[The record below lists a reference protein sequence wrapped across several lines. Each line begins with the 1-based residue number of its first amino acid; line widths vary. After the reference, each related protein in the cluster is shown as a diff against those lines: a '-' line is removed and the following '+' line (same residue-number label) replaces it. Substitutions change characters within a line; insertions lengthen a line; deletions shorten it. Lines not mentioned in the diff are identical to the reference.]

1 MGDPMTTDSSS
12 ERSGSDT
19 VRVGVIGTGAMGAA
33 HVENLSR
40 WVPGARVAQVF
51 DVDPERAT
59 SIADQVGAVAA
70 PSAEAL
76 VESGDVDAV
85 LIAAPDP
92 LHEPLTLA
100 CRAHGKPTQ
109 LEKPIARTVEG
120 ARRVVEAEVAGG
132 RRLVQLGF
140 MRHYD
145 PAYLQLREAVL
156 GGSIGRV
163 KAAHCIHRNPHAHPT
178 HTDAS
183 VLFGSMI
190 HEFDSVPWLLDDPL
204 AAVTVFA
211 SRVPDGELKDLQ
223 VGVFET
229 ASGTVVTI
237 EVFVNANYGYD
248 IHTEVTGTE
257 GTVSLTPPYGVSVRR
272 SVSDTSGV
280 DGRVVTKD
288 GTERY
293 LDAYRHEVSS
303 WIHDIRSGTLTGPSS
318 WDGYLANVAA
328 FSAIESQRHGGRVEL
343 PQEERP
349 GLYDPA

>member
-12 ERSGSDT
+12 GGSGSDT

-33 HVENLSR
+33 HVDNLSR
-40 WVPGARVAQVF
+40 WVPGARVAQIF
-51 DVDPERAT
+51 DVDAERAKG
-59 SIADQVGAVAA
+59 IADQVGASAA

-76 VESGDVDAV
+76 IESGDVDAV

-100 CRAHGKPTQ
+100 CIELSKPTL
-109 LEKPIARTVEG
+109 LEKPIASTVEG
-120 ARRVVEAEVAGG
+120 ARRVVDAEVAAG

-145 PAYLQLREAVL
+145 PAYLTLREAVL
-156 GGSIGRV
+156 GGSIGQV
-163 KAAHCIHRNPHAHPT
+163 KAAHCIHRNPRAHSS
-178 HTDAS
+178 HTDES

-229 ASGTVVTI
+229 ADGTVVTV

-272 SVSDTSGV
+272 SLSDTSGV

-293 LDAYRHEVSS
+293 LDAYRLEVSS
-303 WIHDIRSGTLTGPSS
+303 WIHDIRAGALTGPSA

-343 PQEERP
+343 AQEQRP
-349 GLYDPA
+349 GLYEPV

>member
-1 MGDPMTTDSSS
+1 MGPDMTSSTDA
-12 ERSGSDT
+12 

-33 HVENLSR
+33 HVENLAR
-40 WVPGARVAQVF
+40 WVPGARVSQIY
-51 DVDPERAT
+51 DVDTDRAT
-59 SIADQVGAVAA
+59 SIAAGVGGQAA
-70 PSAEAL
+70 SSAEAL
-76 VESGDVDAV
+76 IGSDDVDAV

-100 CRAHGKPTQ
+100 CIELGKPTL
-109 LEKPIARTVEG
+109 LEKPIASTVEG
-120 ARRVVEAEVAGG
+120 GRRVVDAEVAAG

-145 PAYLQLREAVL
+145 PAYLRLREAVHD
-156 GGSIGRV
+156 GSIGQV
-163 KAAHCIHRNPHAHPT
+163 KTAHCIHRNTRQHPS
-178 HTDAS
+178 HTDES

-211 SRVPDGELKDLQ
+211 TRVPEGELKDLQ

-229 ASGTVVTI
+229 VGGLVVTV
-237 EVFVNANYGYD
+237 EVFLNAYYGYD
-248 IHTEVTGTE
+248 IHTEVTGTQ
-257 GTVSLTPPYGVSVRR
+257 GSVSLTPPYGVSVRR
-272 SVSDTSGV
+272 SISETSGV

-293 LDAYRHEVSS
+293 QDAYRLEVAD
-303 WIHDIRSGTLTGPSS
+303 WVHGIRTGALTGPSA

-343 PQEERP
+343 PQEDRP
-349 GLYDPA
+349 ALYDPA

>member
-1 MGDPMTTDSSS
+1 MGPDMTTTHDA
-12 ERSGSDT
+12 

-33 HVENLSR
+33 HVENLAR

-51 DVDPERAT
+51 DVDSERAKAV
-59 SIADQVGAVAA
+59 ADGVGASAA

-76 VESGDVDAV
+76 IESDDVDAV

-100 CRAHGKPTQ
+100 CIERGKPTL
-109 LEKPIARTVEG
+109 LEKPIASTVDG
-120 ARRVVEAEVAGG
+120 GRRVVEAEVAAG
-132 RRLVQLGF
+132 RRLVRLGF

-145 PAYLQLREAVL
+145 PAYVALREAVT
-156 GGSIGRV
+156 GGAIGTVR
-163 KAAHCIHRNPHAHPT
+163 AAHCLHRNPQQHWS
-178 HTDAS
+178 HTDES

-211 SRVPDGELKDLQ
+211 SRVPEGALKDLQ
-223 VGVFET
+223 VAVFET
-229 ASGTVVTI
+229 RGGIVVTI
-237 EVFVNANYGYD
+237 EVFVNADYGYD
-248 IHTEVTGTE
+248 IHTEVVGTA
-257 GTVSLTPPYGVSVRR
+257 GTVSLTPPYGVSVRQGI
-272 SVSDTSGV
+272 SATAGV

-293 LDAYRHEVSS
+293 QDAYRIEVNS
-303 WIHDIRSGTLTGPSS
+303 WIADVRSGRLTGPSA
-318 WDGYLANVAA
+318 WDGHLANVAA
-328 FSAIESQRHGGRVEL
+328 FTAIESQRHGGRVEI

-349 GLYDPA
+349 GLYA